1 MLSAVEGGH
10 YEASP
15 LGTERI
21 EPPARS
27 PAKPPRPPTRSAPPP
42 DAALARLAARQH
54 GVVTV
59 AQLTKVG
66 IGPSGARNRV
76 AAGRLHRVHRG
87 VYAVG
92 HPLLP
97 GRGHWMAAV
106 LAYGP
111 DAVLSHRSAA
121 ALWGLRA
128 DTRPDTDV
136 SLPRQCAKSRPGLRV
151 HASLTLDR
159 NDVTQKERIP
169 CTTVARTLLDLA
181 EDLDDRGVE
190 RAVEQA
196 GVLNLFDLR
205 AVSDVLDRANG
216 RLGTGRLRRVLE
228 AAGEPAFT
236 ESELEEY
243 FLELCRKHGLPR
255 PQVAGWIATSDGHMK
270 ADFLW
275 RAQRLIVETDGYAFH
290 SHRRAFER
298 DHRRDLLLHLAG
310 WKVRRFTWR
319 QIANDADL
327 VAATV
332 RAVLAGPH

>member
-1 MLSAVEGGH
+1 
-10 YEASP
+10 
-15 LGTERI
+15 
-21 EPPARS
+21 
-27 PAKPPRPPTRSAPPP
+27 
-42 DAALARLAARQH
+42 
-54 GVVTV
+54 VVTV

>member
-1 MLSAVEGGH
+1 M
-10 YEASP
+10 
-15 LGTERI
+15 
-21 EPPARS
+21 
-27 PAKPPRPPTRSAPPP
+27 
-42 DAALARLAARQH
+42 
-54 GVVTV
+54 VTV

-121 ALWGLRA
+121 GLWGLRP
-128 DTRPDTDV
+128 DTRPETDV
-136 SLPRQCAKSRPGLRV
+136 SVPRHCARSRPGLRA
-151 HASLTLDR
+151 HASLTLDHR
-159 NDVTQKERIP
+159 DVTRRERIP

-181 EDLDDRGVE
+181 EVLDDRGVE
-190 RAVEQA
+190 RAIEQA
-196 GVLNLFDLR
+196 GALRLFDLG
-205 AVSDVLDRANG
+205 AVDDVLDRAEG

-236 ESELEEY
+236 ESELEEA
-243 FLELCRKHGLPR
+243 FLELCRSHGLPR
-255 PQVAGWIATSDGHMK
+255 PEVAVPIATSDGHLK

-290 SHRRAFER
+290 SHARAFER

-310 WKVRRFTWR
+310 WRLRRFTWR
-319 QIANDADL
+319 QIAKEADL
-327 VAATV
+327 VATAV
-332 RAVLAGPH
+332 RAALATSH